1 MCGVRS
7 VWGACISGCSVG
19 RGSGSTTSRA
29 APASRLSASAWA
41 RASES
46 TTPPRE
52 VRCERCLSWVQ
63 KGLYSRDQLRVDCS
77 YTVVF

>member
-1 MCGVRS
+1 MRS
-7 VWGACISGCSVG
+7 L
-19 RGSGSTTSRA
+19 STREGTSTNIYWEKTIN
-29 APASRLSASAWA
+29 SYL
-41 RASES
+41 
-46 TTPPRE
+46 PRE

>member
-7 VWGACISGCSVG
+7 VLGDCIKGWSA
-19 RGSGSTTSRA
+19 GSGSKTSRA